1 MEVKVK
7 KEVLFNLLKKALN
20 ENRTFDNPSGN
31 FIHSFDRQEA
41 PIQPSAHMATQL
53 SVEEP
58 PVADENYMPASIGE
72 LRSAASRIAEEVPP
86 GQIEYYYRALHKL
99 LDSAIDK
106 SQEGMLAESGRAF
119 SMRGMFDDS
128 DDDGRYDDGR
138 YDDADD
144 TFTDSEYSLEDFEER
159 DQSIEDNQNFKDA
172 VEVLKNM
179 SGRDL
184 DEALAFYAQS
194 LEMEL
199 PGMSASTIEV
209 ALKNELEGKKP
220 GLEARPIA
228 TGGARSTPTA
238 LPSPKPK
245 PTLNTSEED
254 KIELGDPDF
263 EMGMEIGLLE
273 EDITPEGIFEL
284 NQAFAAIAKD
294 PGRKEKFLSGF
305 RLGSTIGNIKLDS
318 EEQKPVAASASDD
331 RREKYWK
338 GNLLSKGQDPV
349 AAFAQV
355 TFDSA
360 RDVSRLIGTD
370 VGKNNFLGAGSS
382 ESTFSNEQQA
392 WSGVLSNNVN
402 FNEEV
407 LSKAAKNRKEE
418 KWKKTT
424 EAFIERFLEG
434 PGGVL
439 QPHVSKY
446 KRTLQ
451 GAALWFSKN
460 FADFDGDP
468 ESAVKKIAAYIVSN
482 TVGKISASGHGR
494 DIERDLENISP
505 GELLNI
511 TNFEI
516 KSESPNA
523 IPETAHKRTIDTL
536 RKLDDTLGIP
546 TQNKILI
553 SKGIDL
559 DQDIEYFGE
568 SISLE
573 EAFRREFIFQLFRQA
588 KLIAPLYSNMASDP
602 ANARR
607 EIMKIFNENVK
618 DSTDIAYSVSGSKKD
633 AVVKKQD
640 LNFSADMYIDL
651 LKESGKKEDDT
662 EEMSEEEIDDIMG
675 KLEDP
680 SISEDQKKLMMTDAI
695 ATRIMQTIDNSQA
708 SFRDYD
714 YRVLSKKQKMA
725 FDAIR
730 KEDVDPDTLT
740 YLTIFNDTISE
751 IAPQAVQSIKEIEK
765 GLTPEE
771 VAQISKMVPAL
782 DDQEVKSIAMDVI
795 KAAASDSVG
804 IAAIERMVYGKD
816 EVVELAGET
825 DAVERP
831 ATRGGEI
838 FMQNIAEQD
847 LDFLLDTG
855 AAAPSIVRNIVGSLM
870 GKTLRGG
877 GLSKIPDINFNRV
890 NQSIATNAVRNAV
903 QVEKEMLRLFKS
915 EFGSV
920 DMDEAQNSSFETA
933 AELGIKE
940 TKANFLEKNMKDLQ
954 IKTIYPFVARVKT
967 MPDFEKMNPAAKN
980 FVCWCT
986 AIADANHDGAAT
998 MEEKKKTAKK
1008 IFDKLLSIGD
1018 RMLGKASEDTK
1029 KFTEEIDDNLA
1040 EIMSKVKTDLEAM
1053 EEFTSKAV
1061 RSLSKNKDQMRNAI
1075 IQAVGMH
1082 IQDINMLPVKEE

>member
-41 PIQPSAHMATQL
+41 PIQPTAHMATQL

-58 PVADENYMPASIGE
+58 PVADENYVPASISE

-99 LDSAIDK
+99 LDATIDK
-106 SQEGMLAESGRAF
+106 SQEGMLAESRGDF

-128 DDDGRYDDGR
+128 DDGRY
-138 YDDADD
+138 DD

-172 VEVLKNM
+172 VEVLKNI
-179 SGRDL
+179 SGRDR

-194 LEMEL
+194 LEMEF
-199 PGMSASTIEV
+199 PGTSLSAIKA
-209 ALKNELEGKKP
+209 ALNNALEGKKP

-228 TGGARSTPTA
+228 TGGSRSTPQPMST
-238 LPSPKPK
+238 PKPQVADDSSVD
-245 PTLNTSEED
+245 TSEED

-263 EMGMEIGLLE
+263 ETGMEIGLIE
-273 EDITPEGIFEL
+273 EDIAPEEVFQL
-284 NQAFAAIAKD
+284 NQSFAAIAQD
-294 PGRKEKFLSGF
+294 PKRKAKFLAGL
-305 RLGSTIGNIKLDS
+305 RLGSTVGSVKLDS
-318 EEQKPVAASASDD
+318 EAQTPIAANTADT
-331 RREKYWK
+331 RRESYWK
-338 GNLLSKGQDPV
+338 ENLLTKGQDPV
-349 AAFAQV
+349 ASFAQV

-382 ESTFSNEQQA
+382 ESTFSNEQQV

-494 DIERDLENISP
+494 DIERDLENIDAA
-505 GELLNI
+505 ELLNI
-511 TNFEI
+511 TNFEM
-516 KSESPNA
+516 KSESPDA
-523 IPETAHKRTIDTL
+523 IPETAHKGTINTL
-536 RKLDDTLGIP
+536 RKIDGSLNIP
-546 TQNKILI
+546 SQNKILVA
-553 SKGIDL
+553 KGVDL

-568 SISLE
+568 QIGLE
-573 EAFRREFIFQLFRQA
+573 EAFRKEFLFQLFIQA
-588 KLIAPLYSNMASDP
+588 KLIRPLYGNMAADP

-607 EIMKIFNENVK
+607 EIMKIFNENVQ
-618 DSTDIAYSVSGSKKD
+618 DSTDIAYTVKGSKKD
-633 AVVKKQD
+633 AIVRKQD
-640 LNFSADMYIDL
+640 LNFSADMYINL
-651 LKESGKKEDDT
+651 LKEAGKQEDRT
-662 EEMSEEEIDDIMG
+662 EEMSDEEIDAIMD
-675 KLEDP
+675 KFEDP
-680 SISEDQKKLMMTDAI
+680 SISEDKKKLMMTDEI
-695 ATRIMQTIDNSQA
+695 AARIMQTIDSSQA

-730 KEDVDPDTLT
+730 NEDVEPDTLT

-751 IAPQAVQSIKEIEK
+751 IAPLAVQSIKEIAK

-771 VAQISKMVPAL
+771 IAQISKLLPMYNEKEIKAFA
-782 DDQEVKSIAMDVI
+782 DDAIT
-795 KAAASDSVG
+795 AAASDSVG

-825 DAVERP
+825 DAAERP
-831 ATRGGEI
+831 ATRGGEV
-838 FMQNIAEQD
+838 FMQNIAKED
-847 LDFLLDTG
+847 LDFLLDSG
-855 AAAPSIVRNIVGSLM
+855 AVAPSIVRNIVGSLM

-877 GLSKIPDINFNRV
+877 GLSKIPDIDFNRV
-890 NQSIATNAVRNAV
+890 NQSIVTNVVRNAV
-903 QVEKEMLRLFKS
+903 QVEKEMLKLFKA

-920 DMDEAQNSSFETA
+920 DMNEAQNSSFETA

-940 TKANFLEKNMKDLQ
+940 TKAKFLEENMKDLQ
-954 IKTIYPFVARVKT
+954 IKTIYPFVGRVKR

-986 AIADANHDGAAT
+986 AIADANHEGAAT

-1018 RMLGKASEDTK
+1018 RMLGKASESTK
-1029 KFTEEIDDNLA
+1029 KFTKEIDDSLS

-1053 EEFTSKAV
+1053 EEFTNKAV
-1061 RSLSKNKDQMRNAI
+1061 RSLAKNKDQMRNAI
-1075 IQAVGMH
+1075 IQAIGMH
-1082 IQDINMLPVKEE
+1082 IQDVNARSVKPEAEEE